1 MNKVKVLNN
10 SLTVTSALTKEEL
23 EYLQKYAPKTLVL
36 VEEEKD
42 GTINETF
49 RVAFGKTESINKFG
63 ICFANVTEK
72 DNATITALM
81 PNANS
86 VADRK
91 DYVLDQF
98 GEIFANLELVE
109 KQALKALPGIKK
121 NRETM
126 KENIEIVEA

>member
-10 SLTVTSALTKEEL
+10 SLTVTSALTKADI

-49 RVAFGKTESINKFG
+49 RVAFGKTESINEFG
-63 ICFANVTEK
+63 ICFANTTTEK
-72 DNATITALM
+72 GNATITALM
-81 PNANS
+81 PNDI
-86 VADRK
+86 ADRK

-98 GEIFANLELVE
+98 GTIFANLELVE

-121 NRETM
+121 TRDTM

>member
-10 SLTVTSALTKEEL
+10 SITVTSALTKVDL
-23 EYLQKYAPKTLVL
+23 EYLQKYAPKQLVL

-49 RVAFGKTESINKFG
+49 RVAFGKSESINEYG
-63 ICFANVTEK
+63 ICFATTTEK
-72 DNATITALM
+72 GNATITALM
-81 PNANS
+81 PNDIT
-86 VADRK
+86 DRK
-91 DYVLDQF
+91 DFILDNY
-98 GEIFANLELVE
+98 GKVFANLELVE
-109 KQALKALPGIKK
+109 KQALKALPNIKK

>member
-10 SLTVTSALTKEEL
+10 SLTVTSTLTKVDL

-49 RVAFGKTESINKFG
+49 RIAFGKTESINKFG

-72 DNATITALM
+72 GNVTITALM
-81 PNANS
+81 PTDIP
-86 VADRK
+86 DRK

-98 GEIFANLELVE
+98 GAIFANLELVE

>member
-10 SLTVTSALTKEEL
+10 SITVTSALTKVDL
-23 EYLQKYAPKTLVL
+23 EYLQKYAPKQLVL

-49 RVAFGKTESINKFG
+49 RVAFGKSESINEYG
-63 ICFANVTEK
+63 ICFATTTEK
-72 DNATITALM
+72 GYATITALM
-81 PNANS
+81 PNDI
-86 VADRK
+86 ADKK
-91 DYVLDQF
+91 DFILDNY
-98 GEIFANLELVE
+98 GKVFANLELIE
-109 KQALKALPGIKK
+109 KQALKALPNIKK

>member
-10 SLTVTSALTKEEL
+10 SLTVTSALTKTDL

-49 RVAFGKTESINKFG
+49 RVAFGKTESINEFG

-72 DNATITALM
+72 GYVTITALM
-81 PNANS
+81 PN
-86 VADRK
+86 DITDKK

-98 GEIFANLELVE
+98 GAIFANLELVE

-126 KENIEIVEA
+126 KENIEIIEA